1 MTRHPCARTA
11 SVGSRRWRLV
21 LGATPLV
28 LGSTALAQSDANRQ
42 VLDRWQAQTGE
53 QRVLDE
59 RGVAQFQGAVSV
71 DIYEHAVVTDAG
83 NDPRLLSSL
92 QPGLHQ
98 RTTVQADWRRTDA
111 GQHTSYVQGVWTG
124 TDDRGLQ
131 PRYGGQ
137 VTSFQAGW
145 AGPGYRIA
153 FGDVVAGFSNLG
165 SNLGLRG
172 LLGGWEGERTSVSA
186 FAGAVA
192 ESWEAL
198 ARRTPRDG
206 RPARAAAVREAI
218 GLKAE
223 HRFAPAWSAFAT
235 LQSWR
240 DRPGETGTGAAAG
253 PAARG
258 RSASV
263 GLRLAA
269 AATQAQFEWAR
280 SSRRTDGAV
289 AVDDD
294 AWQLT
299 LSHRAADTLTLR
311 AGAHDLRPGF
321 ATLAQTIAPGLR
333 EVYLGADWT
342 LAPALLWSIDLRDAR
357 SRLVAAG
364 GAVTATDL
372 DTLSNRIGWRID
384 GWPGW
389 TLQLSDLR
397 TRGRDAA
404 GQPSRNSGTQLA
416 LLHAGAVWNGQLM
429 LGGGEARAAGGQTRL
444 VQWQAQLGRTL
455 GSAGGD
461 GSGAWQL
468 SVGQQRQ
475 RYSTTDRPLLQSTL
489 GLAANASHR
498 RWGQWQLSA
507 QWQHT
512 GQPTPGAPDLRGH
525 AVGLNWSLTTA
536 AGWSWKAYLRHNRR
550 NHGDARL
557 RVDER
562 TLGVQGSLAW

>member
-1 MTRHPCARTA
+1 MKAFRPD
-11 SVGSRRWRLV
+11 RRPAAWAV
-21 LGATPLV
+21 
-28 LGSTALAQSDANRQ
+28 ALLAAAPAWAQDAANQQ
-42 VLDRWQAQTGE
+42 VLERWQAQTGE
-53 QRVLDE
+53 RMTLDG

-71 DIYEHAVVTDAG
+71 DLYEHAVTTDPAG
-83 NDPRLLSSL
+83 NPATLSAL
-92 QPGLHQ
+92 RPGQHQ

-137 VTSFQAGW
+137 ITSFQAGR

-172 LLGGWEGERTSVSA
+172 LLGAWEGERFAVSA

-198 ARRTPRDG
+198 ARRRPRDG
-206 RPARAAAVREAI
+206 GPARWAPVREAL

-223 HRFAPAWSAFAT
+223 HRFAPGWAAFAT

-240 DRPGETGTGAAAG
+240 DRPGEASAGATSPAAAQ
-253 PAARG
+253 G
-258 RSASV
+258 RSASL
-263 GLRLAA
+263 GLRHADA
-269 AATQAQFEWAR
+269 RTQALFEWAR
-280 SSRRTDGAV
+280 SSRRQHGMAT
-289 AVDDD
+289 VDDD
-294 AWQLT
+294 AWQLS
-299 LSHRAADTLTLR
+299 LNHRAADTLTLR

-321 ATLAQTIAPGLR
+321 ATLAQMIAPGLR
-333 EVYLGADWT
+333 ETYLGADWT
-342 LAPALLWSIDLRDAR
+342 VSPALLWSVDLRDAT
-357 SRLVAAG
+357 SRVRAADG
-364 GAVTATDL
+364 RVSATGL
-372 DTLSNRIGWRID
+372 DTLSNRLAWRIA

-404 GQPSRNSGTQLA
+404 GQSSRNSGTQLA
-416 LLHAGAVWNGQLM
+416 LLYGGGAWNGQLM
-429 LGGGEARAAGGQTRL
+429 LGSGQARAVSGQTRL
-444 VQWQAQLGRTL
+444 LQWQAQLGRTL
-455 GSAGGD
+455 GTAGTD
-461 GSGAWQL
+461 GSGAWQV
-468 SVGQQRQ
+468 SAGQQRQ
-475 RYSTTDRPLLQSTL
+475 RYSTTDRPLRQSTL
-489 GLAANASHR
+489 GLAASWSHR
-498 RWGQWQLSA
+498 RWGQWQASA

-512 GQPTPGAPDLRGH
+512 QQPTPGAPDLRGH
-525 AVGLNWSLTTA
+525 ALGLDWSLSTA
-536 AGWSWKAYLRHNRR
+536 AGWTWKAYARHNRR

-562 TLGVQGSLAW
+562 TLGVQGSLSW